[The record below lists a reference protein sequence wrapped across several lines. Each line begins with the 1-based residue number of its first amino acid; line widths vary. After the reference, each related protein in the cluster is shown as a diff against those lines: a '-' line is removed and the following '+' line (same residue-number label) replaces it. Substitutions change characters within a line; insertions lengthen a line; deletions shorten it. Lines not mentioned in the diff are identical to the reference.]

1 MTDTRHS
8 VVGYPS
14 YIAQADGGYV
24 HNTYT
29 AGGQRVESRRTDAQ
43 GTVTTMSYERNEI
56 FKVRR
61 VNQES
66 MRLKMLKRSLM
77 VTGTM

>member
-29 AGGQRVESRRTDAQ
+29 AGASALSLVALMRRA
-43 GTVTTMSYERNEI
+43 
-56 FKVRR
+56 
-61 VNQES
+61 
-66 MRLKMLKRSLM
+66 L
-77 VTGTM
+77 